1 MSKKNKFIEGFKT
14 IAGWAI
20 FVAIIVLLVRSCGG
34 EDEVVVNDDDGIPV
48 SIVNQEQRDWYKS
61 KLEEELYLC
70 EFLGQKGTFGNKCGK
85 LYTNAYYY
93 GHWKDNLEHGSGVI
107 EWFDGR
113 KYDGHWVNGEHH
125 GYGDMEWP
133 DGTKY
138 DGDWVNGQRHGY
150 GDMEWPDDTKYIGD
164 FKEGYREGFGIYEWS
179 GCSDDANNKKYEG
192 SWKRGDFHGQGTLT
206 KCDDTTYE
214 GNFKNDA
221 RHGRFKVTAP
231 NEEMEVVYYT
241 ENKKVE
247 EICEEIGFSK
257 DSSKYEDC
265 IIELVAETLSLE

>member
-1 MSKKNKFIEGFKT
+1 MSSKNKFIEGLKT

-20 FVAIIVLLVRSCGG
+20 FVVIILFLVRSCGG
-34 EDEVVVNDDDGIPV
+34 EDEAVVNDDDGIPV

-70 EFLGQKGTFGNKCGK
+70 EFLGQKGTFGNKCGR

-93 GHWKDNLEHGSGVI
+93 GHWKDNLEHGSG
-107 EWFDGR
+107 E
-113 KYDGHWVNGEHH
+113 
-125 GYGDMEWP
+125 MEWS
-133 DGTKY
+133 DGSKY
-138 DGDWVNGQRHGY
+138 NGNWVNGQRHGY
-150 GDMEWPDDTKYIGD
+150 GDMEWSDGTKYIGN
-164 FKEGYREGFGIYEWS
+164 FKEGHREGFGIYEWS
-179 GCSDDANNKKYEG
+179 GCPNDANNKKYEG

-206 KCDDTTYE
+206 KCDDTTYD

-221 RHGRFKVTAP
+221 RHGRFKVTAS

>member
-20 FVAIIVLLVRSCGG
+20 FVAIIVLLVRSCDG

-70 EFLGQKGTFGNKCGK
+70 EFLGQKGTFGNKCGR

-93 GHWKDNLEHGSGVI
+93 GHWKDNLEHGFGDI
-107 EWFDGR
+107 EWFDGTKYEGDWVNGERHGYGFQEWSDGR
-113 KYDGHWVNGEHH
+113 KYDGDWQNG
-125 GYGDMEWP
+125 Y
-133 DGTKY
+133 
-138 DGDWVNGQRHGY
+138 RHGY
-150 GDMEWPDDTKYIGD
+150 GSQ
-164 FKEGYREGFGIYEWS
+164 EWS
-179 GCSDDANNKKYEG
+179 DGAKYDGYYKLGQMHG
-192 SWKRGDFHGQGTLT
+192 SGFFTRKDGTTL
-206 KCDDTTYE
+206 K
-214 GNFKNDA
+214 GHFKNDLK
-221 RHGRFKVTAP
+221 HGRFEVTAP

>member
-1 MSKKNKFIEGFKT
+1 MSSKNKFIEGLKT

-20 FVAIIVLLVRSCGG
+20 FVVIILFLVRSCGG

-70 EFLGQKGTFGNKCGK
+70 EFLGQKGTFGNKCGR

-93 GHWKDNLEHGSGVI
+93 GHWKDNLEHGFGDI
-107 EWFDGR
+107 EWFDGTKYEGDWVNGERHGYGFQEWSDGR
-113 KYDGHWVNGEHH
+113 KYDGDWQNG
-125 GYGDMEWP
+125 Y
-133 DGTKY
+133 
-138 DGDWVNGQRHGY
+138 RHGY
-150 GDMEWPDDTKYIGD
+150 GSQ
-164 FKEGYREGFGIYEWS
+164 EWS
-179 GCSDDANNKKYEG
+179 DGAKYDGYYKLGQMHG
-192 SWKRGDFHGQGTLT
+192 SGFFTRKDGTTL
-206 KCDDTTYE
+206 K
-214 GNFKNDA
+214 GHFKNDLK
-221 RHGRFKVTAP
+221 HGRFEVTAP

>member
-1 MSKKNKFIEGFKT
+1 MSSKNKFVEGLKT

-70 EFLGQKGTFGNKCGK
+70 EFLGQKGTFGNKCGR

-93 GHWKDNLEHGSGVI
+93 GHWKDNLEHGNGAI
-107 EWFDGR
+107 EWFTGS
-113 KYDGHWVNGEHH
+113 KYE
-125 GYGDMEWP
+125 
-133 DGTKY
+133 
-138 DGDWVNGQRHGY
+138 GDWVNGQRHGY
-150 GDMEWPDDTKYIGD
+150 GIQEWSDGRKYDGDWQNGHRHGYGEMEWSNG
-164 FKEGYREGFGIYEWS
+164 S
-179 GCSDDANNKKYEG
+179 KYEG
-192 SWKRGDFHGQGTLT
+192 DWQNGQRHGYGSQEWSDGS
-206 KCDDTTYE
+206 KYE
-214 GNFKNDA
+214 GYYIGQMHGSGFFTRKDGTTLKGHFKNDLK
-221 RHGRFKVTAP
+221 HGRFEVTAP

-247 EICEEIGFSK
+247 EICEEIGFPK
-257 DSSKYEDC
+257 DSSKHEEC
-265 IIELVAETLSLE
+265 IFDLVTETLSFEY